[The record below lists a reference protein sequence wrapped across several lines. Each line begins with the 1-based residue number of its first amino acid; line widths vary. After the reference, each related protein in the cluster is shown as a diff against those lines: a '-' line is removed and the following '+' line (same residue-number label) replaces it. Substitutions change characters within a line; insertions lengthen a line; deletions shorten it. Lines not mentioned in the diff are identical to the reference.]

1 MLGASLG
8 PAGTGK
14 VPALGSDWD
23 LSPSP
28 AARCH
33 VTRREPPPP
42 ASPALGGEC
51 EAFSRGT

>member
-42 ASPALGGEC
+42 VSPALGGEC